1 MKLDI
6 KTNEVVYI
14 TINGTTYYIDDSTG
28 EKIVQMWDDKNR
40 LTQGIKTLN

>member
-28 EKIVQMWDDKNR
+28 EQIVQMWDKNDE
-40 LTQGIKTLN
+40 TKTLN